1 MLQGIKLRLY
11 PNKAQEVQLRQM
23 FGNSRFLH
31 NKMLGMMNERY
42 KNNPNLPFLGSY
54 KLDTLLPLL
63 KLEYP
68 HLTDSD
74 SSSLQVDNQTLI
86 RSWKNFFSN
95 PKHFGKPR
103 FKSRKSAR
111 QSYTG
116 KSSVKV
122 IAKRYMKLPKI
133 GVIKTSKTG
142 RVEGVIK
149 RYTVALEAS
158 GKYYLSLQ
166 VESTEKQPL
175 PKTGKAVGI
184 DLGVSDLAILSDGVK
199 FPKFSAIYHENQV
212 LDWQKKMSKRRHQAK
227 VQVAMDKNRGE
238 ILPRELGDFS
248 NWQRARQIKARY
260 QEKVA
265 NKRKDYLHKL
275 TTYLVTTYD
284 VIVLEDLK
292 AKNLMKNHHLAKSIA
307 NASWHEFKRM
317 LEYKCSWYGKKL
329 ITVPAHHTSQEC
341 SNCHHNSG
349 KKPLHIREWTCE
361 SCGVH
366 HDRDINASINILHR
380 GLATLNQ
387 VNA

>member
-11 PNKAQEVQLRQM
+11 PNRKQEILLAQM

-42 KNNPNLPFLGSY
+42 KNNPSLPMLNWVT
-54 KLDTLLPLL
+54 LNNLLPLV
-63 KLEYP
+63 KQEYP
-68 HLTDSD
+68 HLKESD

-86 RSWKNFFSN
+86 QSWKNFFAN
-95 PKHFGKPR
+95 PKHFGKPK
-103 FKSRKSAR
+103 FKSRKHTR

-116 KSSVKV
+116 KSKVQV

-142 RVEGVIK
+142 RVDGIIK
-149 RYTVALEAS
+149 RYTVSLEPS

-166 VESTEKQPL
+166 VETPDKQPL
-175 PKTGKAVGI
+175 PKTGESIGI

-199 FPKFSAIYHENQV
+199 FPKFSAFYHENQV
-212 LDWQKKMSKRRHQAK
+212 VKWQKKMSKRRHQAK

-238 ILPRELGDFS
+238 LVPRELEDFS
-248 NWQRARQIKARY
+248 NWQRARQMKARY

-275 TTYLVTTYD
+275 TTYLVKTYD
-284 VIVLEDLK
+284 VIVIEDLK

-307 NASWHEFKRM
+307 NASWHEFKRL
-317 LEYKCSWYGKKL
+317 LEYKCSWYSKEL
-329 ITVPAHHTSQEC
+329 IVVPAHHTSQEC

-349 KKPLHIREWTCE
+349 KKPLHIREWTCDN
-361 SCGVH
+361 CGTH

-380 GLATLNQ
+380 GLATLN
-387 VNA
+387 